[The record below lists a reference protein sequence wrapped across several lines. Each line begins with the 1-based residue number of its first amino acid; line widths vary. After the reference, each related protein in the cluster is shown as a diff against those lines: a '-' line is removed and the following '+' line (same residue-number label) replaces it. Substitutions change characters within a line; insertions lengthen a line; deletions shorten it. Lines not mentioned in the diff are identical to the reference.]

1 MEISDNMQIIIDFL
15 NDFSLLILAISAI
28 VVAIIKSYKN
38 TKKELDTLPKKIK
51 KQTSIDVLIT
61 ARMEEIKELLNADRV
76 QIYDFHNGGHYANGR
91 SALKTSCTYEVVRTG
106 ISPKQMYLQAI
117 PLSCIS
123 KFTRKLL
130 DNEFLEIKNLEDIK
144 DDMPSTYQLKK
155 EMKINSFYDII
166 LNNKEGE
173 PIGFLAI
180 QFVKNNY
187 NISSDKDKREI
198 LKLKFFIEEQLEK
211 II

>member
-1 MEISDNMQIIIDFL
+1 
-15 NDFSLLILAISAI
+15 
-28 VVAIIKSYKN
+28 
-38 TKKELDTLPKKIK
+38 
-51 KQTSIDVLIT
+51 
-61 ARMEEIKELLNADRV
+61 
-76 QIYDFHNGGHYANGR
+76 
-91 SALKTSCTYEVVRTG
+91 
-106 ISPKQMYLQAI
+106 
-117 PLSCIS
+117 
-123 KFTRKLL
+123 
-130 DNEFLEIKNLEDIK
+130 
-144 DDMPSTYQLKK
+144 MPSTYQLKK